1 MYYYYLWFLV
11 SLIVSVS
18 AGPAPQVSTPATR
31 SNGSA
36 CAQVSRATAALLAS
50 SPSAQPFVPASI
62 AFDCL
67 KSVPNKPQPAQKLVT
82 SVKALVQWQ
91 STLAWLKDPPQS
103 YMLPPVDIEGALD
116 NISATA
122 VAGGFASEYDFQLAI
137 FELITS
143 AHDGHFAYRPDVFK
157 AFTFQSKL
165 ASDIVSVS
173 KDGKEVPK
181 LYHASALASNATP
194 VAISKING
202 QDAVKYITKQGLKFS
217 AFQDPNSQWNNQFP
231 IYANPENTLVLA
243 ASLAYQG
250 PSVTLTYEDGKEK
263 TEDTV
268 AVLREGADFSD
279 VATGE
284 DFYNKFCNPDAASTG
299 DASSSAPPTQS
310 STAAPTPPAPTIQGY
325 PFPVVRDSG
334 ADTTSGY
341 FLNGTG
347 YDDVAVLSVISF
359 APTGNVDVL
368 EYITN
373 FQETVETFLS
383 KSKEAGKK
391 RLVIDVTANGGG
403 LVVAGLELFAQLFPD
418 TERFGA
424 NNLRLSDGLVNI
436 AQVASSIPQD
446 FTPSTQNEALALQAL
461 FSNSIVSNLVP
472 GQVATPE
479 DEPFTTTD
487 EILSPVTIKND
498 KFTAYQ
504 NAPMDMPASDFNLTG
519 TGSRANPAPAVFSPE
534 NVVLLTDGTCG
545 STCTIFSYLMI
556 LQLQVKTTAVGGRPQ
571 TGPMQAVAGV
581 EGAQVF
587 MMNEIT
593 TAAAA
598 ALALAPQEQQAQL
611 QASELGVLAEG
622 YAIQR
627 AADPAQAGAVNAKNA
642 FAPFDSKT
650 PLQFLYQ
657 SANCRFFYTAD
668 MLDGPALVWQRA
680 VDATWNDP
688 ANFCVQGSRVAM
700 NASRTLDPAFR
711 LKLDDDDGDG
721 TAAAAGSQA
730 GETGAPVQSLAAGR
744 IGELRGM
751 QGAIALFAAISV
763 MLVHL

>member
-1 MYYYYLWFLV
+1 MYYYWWLLV

-18 AGPAPQVSTPATR
+18 AGPAPQASTPATR
-31 SNGSA
+31 VSA
-36 CAQVSRATAALLAS
+36 SGCAQISRATAALLAS
-50 SPSAQPFVPASI
+50 SPSARPSVPASM

-67 KSVPNKPQPAQKLVT
+67 QSVPNKPAPAQKLVT
-82 SVKALVQWQ
+82 SLKALVQWQ

-103 YMLPPVDIEGALD
+103 YMLPPVDIEGGLD

-122 VAGGFASEYDFQLAI
+122 VAGGYASEYDFQLAI
-137 FELITS
+137 FQLITS
-143 AHDGHFAYRPDVFK
+143 AHDGHFAYRSDIFK

-173 KDGKEVPK
+173 KDGKQVPK
-181 LYHASALASNATP
+181 LYHSSQLASNGTAA
-194 VAISKING
+194 AITKING
-202 QDAVKYITKQGLKFS
+202 QDAINFITKQGLKFS

-263 TEDTV
+263 SEDTV
-268 AVLREGADFSD
+268 AVLRDGADFSD
-279 VATGE
+279 ISTGE

-299 DASSSAPPTQS
+299 GASSSAAPSTPT
-310 STAAPTPPAPTIQGY
+310 STAAPAGPAPTISGY

-334 ADTTSGY
+334 ADTTAGY

-347 YDDVAVLSVISF
+347 YDDTAVLSVISF
-359 APTGNVDVL
+359 APTGNVDTL

-373 FQETVETFLS
+373 FQETLDTFLS
-383 KSKEAGKK
+383 KCRQTGKK

-403 LVVAGLELFAQLFPD
+403 LVVAGIELFAQLFPD

-424 NNLRLSDGLVNI
+424 NNLRLSEGLTNVAKI
-436 AQVASSIPQD
+436 ASSIPQD
-446 FTPSTQNEALALQAL
+446 FQPTTQNQQLALQAL

-479 DEPFTTTD
+479 EQIFNSTD
-487 EILSPVTIKND
+487 EILTPVTLKND
-498 KFTAYQ
+498 QFTAYQ

-519 TGSRANPAPAVFSPE
+519 TGSRANTQPAVFSPE

-556 LQLQVKTTAVGGRPQ
+556 LQLQVKTTAVGGRPA

-587 MMNEIT
+587 EMNEIQS
-593 TAAAA
+593 AAAA
-598 ALALAPQEQQAQL
+598 ALALAPQNQQAQL
-611 QASELGVLAEG
+611 QKGELGLLAEG

-627 AADPAQAGAVNAKNA
+627 GASATQAGAVNAKNS

-657 SANCRFFYTAD
+657 SANCRFFYTAQ
-668 MLDGPALVWQRA
+668 MLDTPALVWQRA

-688 ANFCVQGSRVAM
+688 ANFCVEGSRVAM

-711 LKLDDDDGDG
+711 LKLDEDDG
-721 TAAAAGSQA
+721 AAAGSQA
-730 GETGAPVQSLAAGR
+730 GATNPPTVSLAAGR
-744 IGELRGM
+744 VIDMGGM
-751 QGAIALFAAISV
+751 RVAMLVAAIS
-763 MLVHL
+763 LFIAHL